1 MLNYYNKK
9 NSEINNVKILK
20 KQPISEI
27 NGKNQIFK
35 NGQQI

>member
-1 MLNYYNKK
+1 MQNYYNKK
-9 NSEINNVKILK
+9 NSEINNVKISK
-20 KQPISEI
+20 KLQILEI